1 MVVMVASVLQL
12 AGLPRIT
19 LDIILRFGI
28 IARLNPLGMKGLGS
42 TKLNAIGLEVLEGGG
57 DTVAPPRFSC

>member
-1 MVVMVASVLQL
+1 
-12 AGLPRIT
+12 
-19 LDIILRFGI
+19 LRFGI
-28 IARLNPLGMKGLGS
+28 IARLNPLGMKGVGS